1 MWVGFSNSKA
11 KKEGGIDINS
21 KEKAKITRRKNRI
34 LEQTKENMQAL
45 EVYRPEF
52 LPTVER
58 YAYMRVQYDMLLDQ
72 WYEDDCKIT
81 ENYTNKSGAT
91 NVRKTA
97 LYMAI
102 EAMRR
107 EILDIEN
114 TLGLTPKGLQNMKK
128 KGLEK
133 QKKSKLDALF
143 GG

>member
-1 MWVGFSNSKA
+1 
-11 KKEGGIDINS
+11 
-21 KEKAKITRRKNRI
+21 
-34 LEQTKENMQAL
+34 MQAL